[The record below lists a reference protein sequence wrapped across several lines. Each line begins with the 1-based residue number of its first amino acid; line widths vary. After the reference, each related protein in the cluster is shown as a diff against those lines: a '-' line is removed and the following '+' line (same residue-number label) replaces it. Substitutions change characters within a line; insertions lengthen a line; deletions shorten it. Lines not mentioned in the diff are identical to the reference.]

1 MLSTAY
7 RLRLESICRCIAN
20 NEEVPLEDMIWAEKL
35 AKAHTLARD
44 WLNKARRQAS
54 QDIQEGSMD
63 DFMNKMGLGD
73 PTHLI
78 TKRGLMVPMKSLIG
92 FNVINPM
99 IGGNV
104 TEKIT
109 PQTYEKMN
117 EEFIEEGLSFRIIVP
132 TQEQIDDWIERSR
145 NVD

>member
-1 MLSTAY
+1 
-7 RLRLESICRCIAN
+7 
-20 NEEVPLEDMIWAEKL
+20 
-35 AKAHTLARD
+35 
-44 WLNKARRQAS
+44 
-54 QDIQEGSMD
+54 
-63 DFMNKMGLGD
+63 
-73 PTHLI
+73 
-78 TKRGLMVPMKSLIG
+78 MKSLIG